1 MPSFLADPHSDDPA
15 ALRARI
21 EDLEVRVAF
30 QERTIG
36 ELDGL
41 VATLF
46 SRIESLEA
54 RLGQAEARLEAPLV
68 GGGPPGPAD
77 ERPPHYGGGDFI
89 R

>member
-1 MPSFLADPHSDDPA
+1 MPSFTVDPHSDEPA

-36 ELDGL
+36 DLDAL
-41 VATLF
+41 VAELF
-46 SRIESLEA
+46 SRIEVVEA
-54 RLGQAEARLEAPLV
+54 RLGQAEARLEAPIV
-68 GGGPPGPAD
+68 GGASPSPDD

-89 R
+89 P